1 MPTESVGGGALRVR
15 GPLVDPRRTSTPPH
29 PPTPPLSPTLPSLP
43 STHSYAPLA
52 LHLAPVFTVY
62 GLDMPGQGASPPR
75 PAGRAGGPGAL
86 AAYGAAAAAAA
97 AALRAAHGR
106 ASPVVAFGHSG
117 GGLAAIAAEQA
128 HPGTWAALYL
138 WEPVVLGAGAPAD
151 GLAAAARRRRRR
163 WDSPDRTG
171 V

>member
-1 MPTESVGGGALRVR
+1 M
-15 GPLVDPRRTSTPPH
+15 
-29 PPTPPLSPTLPSLP
+29 
-43 STHSYAPLA
+43 
-52 LHLAPVFTVY
+52 
-62 GLDMPGQGASPPR
+62 
-75 PAGRAGGPGAL
+75 

-97 AALRAAHGR
+97 AALQAAHGR

-117 GGLAAIAAEQA
+117 GGLAAIAAEHA